1 MPCEPFGYAPVFFG
15 LRVYCPQL
23 NPPTLLR
30 LTIANSIITHLL
42 KICCKQKYRIG
53 YTLPF
58 SSPKNHRS
66 EAISTTLYNT
76 TRPKTL
82 YKPK

>member
-1 MPCEPFGYAPVFFG
+1 MAKRLAGAVGVEPTLAASKTAAFVNRLATPLFLFG

-42 KICCKQKYRIG
+42 
-53 YTLPF
+53 
-58 SSPKNHRS
+58 
-66 EAISTTLYNT
+66 
-76 TRPKTL
+76 
-82 YKPK
+82 